1 MDNKTDSYGF
11 VLKFIHWA
19 TALLIL
25 GLLFVGF
32 YMTTLPFGD
41 SKLQIYM
48 LHKSFGLLVLLLVVF
63 RVFWKF
69 LTPKVKHLETHKS
82 WERVLARLTHIF
94 LYFALFAM
102 PLSGWIMSSA
112 GEFPVSFFGLPVP
125 ALTGKNHDV
134 FESSQ
139 EFHEILALVLILFIF
154 LHMAGAFKHHFIDRD
169 ATLQRMTRP
178 SLGLV
183 SGALLALIF
192 GGLWLL
198 PVSQVVLQVEEDQ
211 GHYDEA
217 GEDLRDKREAVA
229 VPDERKLDSDEWRIL
244 SDKSRLAFS
253 ATQYG
258 QAFEGTFAFD
268 GSIVFDPD
276 HLDRSLADISID
288 ISSIKTGSD
297 DRDVQAKSAEWFDV
311 EKFPKSRFV
320 TETFESTGAN
330 HYMATGKLTIRD
342 VTLPVSFPFSLV
354 IEKKEHGER
363 GAQMRAELTLKRLD
377 FGVGQGQWKGTETIG
392 DGVKISILVY
402 AELQKD

>member
-48 LHKSFGLLVLLLVVF
+48 LHKSFGLLVLLLVVV
-63 RVFWKF
+63 RIFWKF

-82 WERVLARLTHIF
+82 WERLLARLTHIF

-125 ALTGKNHDV
+125 ALTGKDHDV

-139 EFHEILALVLILFIF
+139 EFHELVALVLIVFIF

-183 SGALLALIF
+183 SGALLAVIF

-198 PVSQVVLQVEEDQ
+198 PVSQVVLQVKEDQ

-217 GEDLRDKREAVA
+217 GEDLRDRRGDESAT
-229 VPDERKLDSDEWRIL
+229 PDLKLDSDEWRIL
-244 SDKSRLAFS
+244 PEQSRLAFT

-258 QAFEGTFAFD
+258 QAFEGTFTFD
-268 GSIVFDPD
+268 GRIVFDPD

-297 DRDVQAKSAEWFDV
+297 DRDGQAKSAEWFDV
-311 EKFPKSRFV
+311 EKFPKARFV

-330 HYMATGKLTIRD
+330 QYAVTGKLTIRD
-342 VTLPVSFPFSLV
+342 VTLPVSFPFTLT
-354 IEKKEHGER
+354 IEKQEQGPRTAE
-363 GAQMRAELTLKRLD
+363 MRAELTLNRLD
-377 FGVGQGQWKGTETIG
+377 FGVGQGQWKGTETIA
-392 DGVKISILVY
+392 DAVKISLLVH
-402 AELQKD
+402 AVRSKE